1 MRKVR
6 NAITRTVAAAAVL
19 AAGSVLTLGGSAAAA
34 EAGAAATIHG
44 CPSGAVCLY
53 PNGSW
58 ANDKPTYIF
67 YSYGA
72 HKIYNQYGIKRIYN
86 HQTGGATARNCY
98 DAAGNNCGGYQK
110 ADTYADYDY
119 TPYNSIRL
127 VK

>member
-1 MRKVR
+1 MGKTRS
-6 NAITRTVAAAAVL
+6 AIARTVAAAAVI
-19 AAGSVLTLGGSAAAA
+19 AAGASLSLSGSASAAS
-34 EAGAAATIHG
+34 AAATIHG

-53 PNGSW
+53 PNAGW

-72 HKIYNQYGIKRIYN
+72 HRIYNQYGMKRIYN

-98 DAAGNNCGGYQK
+98 DVAGNNCAGYQK
-110 ADTYADYDY
+110 ADTYYDYDY

-127 VK
+127 VP

>member
-19 AAGSVLTLGGSAAAA
+19 AAGSVLTLGGSAAA
-34 EAGAAATIHG
+34 AGAAATIHG

-67 YSYGA
+67 YSYGV
-72 HKIYNQYGIKRIYN
+72 HKIYNQYGVKRIYN

-98 DAAGNNCGGYQK
+98 DAAGNNCGGHQK
-110 ADTYADYDY
+110 ANTYADYDY

>member
-1 MRKVR
+1 MGKTRS
-6 NAITRTVAAAAVL
+6 AIARTVAAAAVI
-19 AAGSVLTLGGSAAAA
+19 AAGASLSLSGSASAASTV
-34 EAGAAATIHG
+34 ATSHG

-53 PNGSW
+53 PNAGW

-72 HKIYNQYGIKRIYN
+72 HRIYDQYGMKRIYN

-98 DAAGNNCGGYQK
+98 DAAGNNCAGHQK
-110 ADTYADYDY
+110 ADTYYDFDY

-127 VK
+127 VP

>member
-6 NAITRTVAAAAVL
+6 NAITRTVASAAVL
-19 AAGSVLTLGGSAAAA
+19 AVGSVLTLGGGAAA
-34 EAGAAATIHG
+34 AGAAATIRG

-67 YSYGA
+67 YSYGV
-72 HKIYNQYGIKRIYN
+72 HKIYNQYGTKRIYN

-98 DAAGNNCGGYQK
+98 DAAGKNCGGHQK
-110 ADTYADYDY
+110 ANTYADYDY

>member
-1 MRKVR
+1 MRRIRSTIVTT
-6 NAITRTVAAAAVL
+6 AATAALVAG
-19 AAGSVLTLGGSAAAA
+19 GSALSLGGSAAA
-34 EAGAAATIHG
+34 AGAAATIHG

-53 PNGSW
+53 PNGSR

-72 HKIYNQYGIKRIYN
+72 HKIYNQLGTKRIYN

-98 DAAGNNCGGYQK
+98 DAAGTNCGGYQQVN
-110 ADTYADYDY
+110 TYADYNY

>member
-1 MRKVR
+1 MGTMRS
-6 NAITRTVAAAAVL
+6 AFARTVAAAAVV
-19 AAGSVLTLGGSAAAA
+19 AAGASLSLGGSATA
-34 EAGAAATIHG
+34 AGAAATIHG

-67 YSYGA
+67 YSYGV
-72 HKIYNQYGIKRIYN
+72 HKIYNQVGTKRIYN